1 MSHRSKG
8 LRWGFLSAGWIATEV
23 AQDFQY
29 AGLTIQAVGA
39 RDFAKANAFAD
50 KFNIPNRHQGYE
62 TLVND
67 PEVDIIYV
75 STLHPFHKRDA
86 LLALNAGKHILLEKP
101 FTINASEAE
110 EIVALAKSKNLFVM
124 EAMWTRFLPSM
135 DAIFEVVNSGALG
148 EIELL
153 IADHSQAL
161 THVPRLVERE
171 LGGGALLDLGIYP
184 ISLAHR
190 IFGKPASITAK
201 AKLNQENVDATTSMI
216 FEYAGGK
223 HATMTTSFLGAGPIS
238 ATIVGSLGR
247 IEIDRSFYAQ
257 TSFRF
262 YNQSNEVVKSYE
274 QKIDGQ
280 GRQYQ
285 AIHVEECIASGLTES
300 PVMGLRESVEIMQV
314 MDEVRCQI
322 GVTYPTE

>member
-1 MSHRSKG
+1 MVDQ
-8 LRWGFLSAGWIATEV
+8 LRWGFLSAGGIATAV
-23 AQDFQY
+23 AEDFQI

-39 RDFAKANAFAD
+39 RDFAKANQFAD

-62 TLVND
+62 TLVKD
-67 PEVDIIYV
+67 PDVDIIYI

-101 FTINASEAE
+101 FTINAREAR
-110 EIVALAKSKNLFVM
+110 EIEALAKSKKLFVM

-135 DAIFEVVNSGALG
+135 DAIFDVINSGVLG

-161 THVPRLVERE
+161 THIPRLVERE

-190 IFGKPASITAK
+190 IFGKPSAITAK
-201 AKLNQENVDATTSMI
+201 ARLNHEKVDATTSMI

-223 HATMTTSFLGAGPIS
+223 QVAMTTSFLGAGPVT
-238 ATIVGSLGR
+238 ATVLGSLGR
-247 IEIDRSFYAQ
+247 IEIDESFYGQ
-257 TSFRF
+257 TSFKVFNR
-262 YNQSNEVVKSYE
+262 NGEVIKSYDE
-274 QKIDGQ
+274 KIKGE

-285 AIHVEECIASGLTES
+285 AIHVEECVRNGLTES
-300 PVMGLRESVEIMQV
+300 PVMSLRESVEIMGV
-314 MDEVRCQI
+314 MDDVRAQI
-322 GVTYPTE
+322 GLTYPTE

>member
-1 MSHRSKG
+1 MVDQ
-8 LRWGFLSAGWIATEV
+8 LRWGFLSAGGIATAV
-23 AQDFQY
+23 AEDFQI

-39 RDFAKANAFAD
+39 RDFAKANQFAD

-62 TLVND
+62 TLVKD
-67 PEVDIIYV
+67 PDVDIIYI

-101 FTINASEAE
+101 FTINAREAR
-110 EIVALAKSKNLFVM
+110 EIEALAKSKKLFVM

-135 DAIFEVVNSGALG
+135 DAIFDVINSGVLG

-161 THVPRLVERE
+161 THIPRLVERE

-190 IFGKPASITAK
+190 IFGKPSAITAK
-201 AKLNQENVDATTSMI
+201 ARLNHEKVDATTSMI

-223 HATMTTSFLGAGPIS
+223 QAAMTTSFLGAGPVT
-238 ATIVGSLGR
+238 ATVLGSLGR
-247 IEIDRSFYAQ
+247 IEIDKSFYGQ
-257 TSFRF
+257 TSFKVFNR
-262 YNQSNEVVKSYE
+262 NGEVIKSYDE
-274 QKIDGQ
+274 KIKGE

-285 AIHVEECIASGLTES
+285 AIHVEECVRNGLTES
-300 PVMGLRESVEIMQV
+300 PVMSLRESVEIMEV
-314 MDEVRCQI
+314 MDDVRAQI
-322 GVTYPTE
+322 GLTYPTE

>member
-1 MSHRSKG
+1 MVDQ
-8 LRWGFLSAGWIATEV
+8 LRWGFLSAGGIATAV
-23 AQDFQY
+23 AEDFQI

-39 RDFAKANAFAD
+39 RDFAKANQFAD

-62 TLVND
+62 TLVKD
-67 PEVDIIYV
+67 PDVDIIYI

-101 FTINASEAE
+101 FTINAREAR
-110 EIVALAKSKNLFVM
+110 EIEALAKSKKLFVM

-135 DAIFEVVNSGALG
+135 DAIFDVINSGVLG

-161 THVPRLVERE
+161 THIPRLVERE

-190 IFGKPASITAK
+190 IFGKPSAITAK
-201 AKLNQENVDATTSMI
+201 ARLNHEKVDATTSMI

-223 HATMTTSFLGAGPIS
+223 QVAMTTSFLGAGPVT
-238 ATIVGSLGR
+238 ATVLGSLGR
-247 IEIDRSFYAQ
+247 IEIDKSFYGQ
-257 TSFRF
+257 TSFKVFNR
-262 YNQSNEVVKSYE
+262 NGEVIKSYDE
-274 QKIDGQ
+274 KIKGE

-285 AIHVEECIASGLTES
+285 AIHVEECVRNGLTES
-300 PVMGLRESVEIMQV
+300 PVMSLRESVEIMEV
-314 MDEVRCQI
+314 MDDVRAQI
-322 GVTYPTE
+322 GLTYPTE

>member
-1 MSHRSKG
+1 MSKK
-8 LRWGFLSAGWIATEV
+8 LRWGFLSAGGIATSV
-23 AQDFQY
+23 AGDFQV

-39 RDFAKANAFAD
+39 RELTKANAFAE
-50 KFNIPNRHQGYE
+50 KFDIPNRHQGYE

-67 PEVDIIYV
+67 PEVDVIYV
-75 STLHPFHKRDA
+75 STLHPLHKRDA
-86 LLALNAGKHILLEKP
+86 LMVLNAGKHLLLEKP
-101 FTINASEAE
+101 FTINAKEAE
-110 EIVALAKSKNLFVM
+110 EIQSLATSKRLFVM

-135 DAIFEVVNSGALG
+135 DAIFDVINSGVLG
-148 EIELL
+148 DIELL

-190 IFGKPASITAK
+190 IFGKPAAITAK
-201 AKLNQENVDATTSMI
+201 AKISHEKVDATTSMV

-223 HATMTTSFLGAGPIS
+223 QATMTTSILGAGPVT
-238 ATIVGSLGR
+238 AMVLGSNGR
-247 IEIDRSFYAQ
+247 IEIDKSFYGQ
-257 TSFRF
+257 TSFRVF
-262 YNQSNEVVKSYE
+262 NRDGEVIKSYSE
-274 QKIDGQ
+274 KIKGE

-285 AIHVEECIASGLTES
+285 AIHVEECINAGLTES
-300 PVMGLRESVEIMQV
+300 PIMSLRESVEIMHV
-314 MDEVRCQI
+314 MDEVRSQI